1 MFFADLARMIA
12 GLAVTLG
19 LIGLGVVGLR
29 RFGPETLK
37 RLQGARPARRLAV
50 LETLMLDPGR
60 RLVLVR
66 IDSEERLILLG
77 EGRLLSS
84 HPASGRPAQEFR
96 P

>member
-19 LIGLGVVGLR
+19 LIGLIVVGMR
-29 RFGPETLK
+29 RYGPETLK
-37 RLQGARPARRLAV
+37 RLQGVRAARRLAV
-50 LETLMLDPGR
+50 VETLMLDPGR

-66 IDSEERLILLG
+66 FDQEERLILLG

-84 HPASGRPAQEFR
+84 QPVSGHSAPEPRP
-96 P
+96 

>member
-19 LIGLGVVGLR
+19 LIGLIVVGMR
-29 RFGPETLK
+29 RYGPETLK
-37 RLQGARPARRLAV
+37 RLQGVRATRRLAV
-50 LETLMLDPGR
+50 VETLMLDPGR

-66 IDSEERLILLG
+66 FDQEERLILPG

-84 HPASGRPAQEFR
+84 QPVSGHPAPESRP
-96 P
+96 

>member
-1 MFFADLARMIA
+1 MLLADIARMIA

-37 RLQGARPARRLAV
+37 RLQGARTDRRLAV
-50 LETLMLDPGR
+50 VESLVLDPSR

-66 IDSEERLILLG
+66 FDNEERLILLG
-77 EGRLLSS
+77 EGRLLTTQ
-84 HPASGRPAQEFR
+84 PASTQER
-96 P
+96 AR